1 MIKPDFDM
9 YPDNLLNTETFS
21 ERGVDTLED
30 VDYTDILMYVRDL
43 LADAGAD
50 LQKRDEVDDVR
61 QGVRC
66 MVAANYVNLALK
78 SAQGL

>member
-1 MIKPDFDM
+1 MIKPDFDTC
-9 YPDNLLNTETFS
+9 PENPLNTKTFS
-21 ERGVDTLED
+21 ELGVNTLKD
-30 VDYTDILMYVRDL
+30 VDYTDILLFVRDL

-50 LQKRDEVDDVR
+50 LQKGDEIDDVA

-78 SAQGL
+78 RAQGL

>member
-50 LQKRDEVDDVR
+50 LQKRDEVDDVT

-78 SAQGL
+78 RAQGL